1 MLDTEKKI
9 VKVASHVDIFLKNY
23 LKKRTENTQLFNA
36 LKYGLF
42 SGGKKFRSYLIV
54 TSGKL
59 FNLNYKQLIAIG
71 AAVECMH
78 SYSLIHDDLPSMD
91 DDDFRRGKKSTHKV
105 FGEATAILAGNS
117 LLTLAFEILSSNN
130 ININAK
136 SKINLINA
144 LASSAGYSG
153 IAGGQYLDLKFEKTK
168 VNKNLIIDM
177 QNKKTGEL
185 ISFCTESAAIIANK
199 SSHRKFLK
207 KIGLDIGLLFQIT
220 DDLLDLYGD
229 KNKTGKPTRR
239 DKQKGKATVIKS
251 LGVNKTIEFCYE
263 LLDNITD
270 KLENKYGSRANSLV
284 DSVNFLLRR
293 DH

>member
-23 LKKRTENTQLFNA
+23 LKKRTENTKLFNA

-136 SKINLINA
+136 SKINLLNA

-153 IAGGQYLDLKFEKTK
+153 IAGGQYLDLKFEKMR

-185 ISFCTESAAIIANK
+185 ISFCTESAAIMANK
-199 SSHRKFLK
+199 NSHRKFLK

-251 LGVNKTIEFCYE
+251 LGINKTIEFCYE

>member
-136 SKINLINA
+136 SKINLLNA

-153 IAGGQYLDLKFEKTK
+153 IAGGQYLDLKFEKTR

>member
-1 MLDTEKKI
+1 MKDTEKKI

-23 LKKRTENTQLFNA
+23 LKKRIQNTRLFQA

-59 FNLNYKQLIAIG
+59 FNLNYKQLIAVG

-130 ININAK
+130 ININTK

-153 IAGGQYLDLKFEKTK
+153 IAGGQFLDLKFEKMR

-185 ISFCTESAAIIANK
+185 ISFCTESAAILANK
-199 SSHRKFLK
+199 NSHRKSLK

-229 KNKTGKPTRR
+229 KKKTVKPTRR
-239 DKQKGKATVIKS
+239 DKKNGKATIIKS
-251 LGVNKTIEFCYE
+251 LGVNKTIEFCYK
-263 LLDNITD
+263 LLDDITD
-270 KLENKYGSRANSLV
+270 KLENKYGSRADSLV

>member
-144 LASSAGYSG
+144 LASSAGHSG
-153 IAGGQYLDLKFEKTK
+153 IAGGQYLDLKFEKMR

-185 ISFCTESAAIIANK
+185 ISFCTESTAIIANK
-199 SSHRKFLK
+199 NSHRKFLK
-207 KIGLDIGLLFQIT
+207 RIGLDIGLLFQIT

-229 KNKTGKPTRR
+229 KNRTGKPTRR

>member
-9 VKVASHVDIFLKNY
+9 IKVASHVDIFLKNY
-23 LKKRTENTQLFNA
+23 LKKRSENTQLFNA

-136 SKINLINA
+136 SKINLLNA
-144 LASSAGYSG
+144 LASSAGHSG
-153 IAGGQYLDLKFEKTK
+153 IAGGQYLDLKFEKMR

-199 SSHRKFLK
+199 NSHRKFLK
-207 KIGLDIGLLFQIT
+207 RIGLDIGLLFQIT

>member
-1 MLDTEKKI
+1 MKDTEKKI

-23 LKKRTENTQLFNA
+23 LKKRIQNTRLFQA

-59 FNLNYKQLIAIG
+59 FNLNYKQLIAVG

-130 ININAK
+130 ININTK

-153 IAGGQYLDLKFEKTK
+153 IAGGQYLDLKFEKMR

-185 ISFCTESAAIIANK
+185 ISYCTESAAILANK
-199 SSHRKFLK
+199 NSHRKSLK

-229 KNKTGKPTRR
+229 KKKTGKPTRR
-239 DKQKGKATVIKS
+239 DKKNGKATIIKS
-251 LGVNKTIEFCYE
+251 LGVNKTIEFCYK
-263 LLDNITD
+263 LLDDITD
-270 KLENKYGSRANSLV
+270 KLENKYGSRADSLV

>member
-144 LASSAGYSG
+144 LASSAGHSG
-153 IAGGQYLDLKFEKTK
+153 IAGGQYLDLKFEKKK

-199 SSHRKFLK
+199 NSHRKFLK
-207 KIGLDIGLLFQIT
+207 RIGLDIGLLFQIT

-229 KNKTGKPTRR
+229 KNRTGKPTRR

>member
-144 LASSAGYSG
+144 LASSAGHSG
-153 IAGGQYLDLKFEKTK
+153 IAGGQYLDLKFEKMR

-185 ISFCTESAAIIANK
+185 ISFCTESTAIIANK
-199 SSHRKFLK
+199 NSHRKFLK
-207 KIGLDIGLLFQIT
+207 RIGLDIGLLFQIT

-229 KNKTGKPTRR
+229 KNRTGKPTRR

-270 KLENKYGSRANSLV
+270 KLKNKYGSRANSLV

>member
-23 LKKRTENTQLFNA
+23 LKKRTENTKLFNA

-153 IAGGQYLDLKFEKTK
+153 IAGGQYLDLKFEKTR

-199 SSHRKFLK
+199 NSHRKFLK

>member
-23 LKKRTENTQLFNA
+23 LKKRTENTKLFNA

-130 ININAK
+130 ININGK

-153 IAGGQYLDLKFEKTK
+153 IAGGQYLDLKFEKMR

-199 SSHRKFLK
+199 NSHRKFLK
-207 KIGLDIGLLFQIT
+207 RIGLDIGLLFQIT

-251 LGVNKTIEFCYE
+251 LGINKTIEFCYE

>member
-136 SKINLINA
+136 SKINLLNA
-144 LASSAGYSG
+144 LASSAGHSG
-153 IAGGQYLDLKFEKTK
+153 IAGGQYLDLKFEKMR

-199 SSHRKFLK
+199 NSHRKFLK
-207 KIGLDIGLLFQIT
+207 RIGLDIGLLFQIT

-229 KNKTGKPTRR
+229 KNRTGKPTRR

>member
-23 LKKRTENTQLFNA
+23 LKKRTENTKLFNA

-59 FNLNYKQLIAIG
+59 FKLNYKQLIAIG

-144 LASSAGYSG
+144 LASSAGHSG
-153 IAGGQYLDLKFEKTK
+153 IAGGQYLDLKFEKMR

-185 ISFCTESAAIIANK
+185 ISFCTESAAIMANK
-199 SSHRKFLK
+199 NSHRKLLK
-207 KIGLDIGLLFQIT
+207 RIGLDIGLLFQIT

-251 LGVNKTIEFCYE
+251 LGINKTIEFCYE

>member
-136 SKINLINA
+136 SKINLLNA

-153 IAGGQYLDLKFEKTK
+153 IAGGQYLDLKFEKMR

-199 SSHRKFLK
+199 NSHRKLLK
-207 KIGLDIGLLFQIT
+207 RIGLDIGLLFQIT

>member
-23 LKKRTENTQLFNA
+23 LKKRTENTKLFNA

-130 ININAK
+130 ININGK

-153 IAGGQYLDLKFEKTK
+153 IAGGQYLDLKFEKMRI
-168 VNKNLIIDM
+168 NKNLIIDM

-199 SSHRKFLK
+199 NSHRKFLK

-251 LGVNKTIEFCYE
+251 LGINKTIEFCYE

>member
-144 LASSAGYSG
+144 LASSAGHSG
-153 IAGGQYLDLKFEKTK
+153 IAGGQYLDLKFEKTR

-199 SSHRKFLK
+199 NSHRKFLK
-207 KIGLDIGLLFQIT
+207 RIGLDIGLLFQIT

>member
-23 LKKRTENTQLFNA
+23 LKKRTENTKLFNA

-144 LASSAGYSG
+144 LASSAGHSG
-153 IAGGQYLDLKFEKTK
+153 IAGGQYLDLKFEKMR

-185 ISFCTESAAIIANK
+185 ISFCTESAAIMANK
-199 SSHRKFLK
+199 NSHRKLLK
-207 KIGLDIGLLFQIT
+207 RVGLDIGLLFQIT

>member
-1 MLDTEKKI
+1 MKDTEKKI

-23 LKKRTENTQLFNA
+23 LKKRIQNTHLFQA

-59 FNLNYKQLIAIG
+59 FNLNYKQLIAVG

-130 ININAK
+130 ININTK

-153 IAGGQYLDLKFEKTK
+153 IAGGQFLDLKFEKMR

-185 ISFCTESAAIIANK
+185 ISYCTESAAILANK
-199 SSHRKFLK
+199 NSHRKSLK

-229 KNKTGKPTRR
+229 KKKTGKPTRR
-239 DKQKGKATVIKS
+239 DKKNGKATIIKS
-251 LGVNKTIEFCYE
+251 LGVNKTIEFCYK
-263 LLDNITD
+263 LLDDITD
-270 KLENKYGSRANSLV
+270 KLENKYGSRADSLV

>member
-23 LKKRTENTQLFNA
+23 LKKRTENTKLFNA

-130 ININAK
+130 ININGK

-153 IAGGQYLDLKFEKTK
+153 IAGGQYLDLKFEKMRI
-168 VNKNLIIDM
+168 NKNLIIDM

-199 SSHRKFLK
+199 NSHRKFLK
-207 KIGLDIGLLFQIT
+207 RIGLDIGLLFQIT

-251 LGVNKTIEFCYE
+251 LGINKTIEFCYE